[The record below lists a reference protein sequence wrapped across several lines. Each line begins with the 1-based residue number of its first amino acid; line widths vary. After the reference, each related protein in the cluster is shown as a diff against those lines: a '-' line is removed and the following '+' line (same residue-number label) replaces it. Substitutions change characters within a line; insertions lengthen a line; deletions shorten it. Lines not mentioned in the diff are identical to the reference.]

1 MGAGAN
7 SGNDYL
13 VVKAPEGP
21 ALKRRSS
28 SKKEPK
34 QTEKE
39 KAAKSILIK
48 TEERETGVISW
59 KVLARYM
66 AAMGGAGVVGV
77 LFLCYVMTEVVRLT
91 TSGWLTIWTDSTR
104 PKTHGSNF
112 YLEVYSGLS
121 FAQVYATSSSPCLY
135 LAGHHSNSVNI
146 LPILT

>member
-1 MGAGAN
+1 VGAGAN
-7 SGNDYL
+7 SGNNWAG
-13 VVKAPEGP
+13 VKAQEGP

-28 SKKEPK
+28 SKKDPK

-39 KAAKSILIK
+39 KQTKSVLIK

-77 LFLCYVMTEVVRLT
+77 LFLCYILTEAFRLS
-91 TSGWLTIWTDSTR
+91 TSGWLTIWTDSTT
-104 PKTHGSNF
+104 PKSHGPMF

-121 FAQVYATSSSPCLY
+121 FAQVCGASS
-135 LAGHHSNSVNI
+135 
-146 LPILT
+146 

>member
-1 MGAGAN
+1 VGAGGKVEE
-7 SGNDYL
+7 S
-13 VVKAPEGP
+13 P

-39 KAAKSILIK
+39 KTAKSVLIK
-48 TEERETGVISW
+48 TEERETGVISG

-77 LFLCYVMTEVVRLT
+77 LFLCYVMTEALRLS
-91 TSGWLTIWTDSTR
+91 TSGWLTIWTDSTT
-104 PKTHGSNF
+104 PKTHGPMF

-121 FAQVYATSSSPCLY
+121 FAQVCGASS
-135 LAGHHSNSVNI
+135 
-146 LPILT
+146 